1 MGGGGQGKV
10 GAVCAGYTPGE
21 ECESGAFLLPN
32 VLAPHTFRLR
42 KIVTV
47 GSQHHSYYVDFCALL
62 MSVG

>member
-1 MGGGGQGKV
+1 MCWLHPWGI
-10 GAVCAGYTPGE
+10 